1 MRLGMPSCC
10 AGVHFPTLVQP
21 PSPTPLHLP
30 ASGERIFSAIDEA
43 GAKVPVT
50 DRSLFVSGNM
60 FFRLWRF
67 YGNHKK
73 TTPNASPLPIALF
86 VFAPRR
92 WLSARGFSPG
102 AAQRQPGFVATPPH
116 PRFGFSLLPAGW
128 GRPYK
133 LGLDKRRD
141 STPLSC
147 FCLEKNLCLEWQ
159 EWWHLAVPL
168 SPSPQLRPCS
178 SALKVRGRGNS
189 CFWLHKPKKEL
200 PLC

>member
-1 MRLGMPSCC
+1 
-10 AGVHFPTLVQP
+10 
-21 PSPTPLHLP
+21 
-30 ASGERIFSAIDEA
+30 
-43 GAKVPVT
+43 
-50 DRSLFVSGNM
+50 M

-128 GRPYK
+128 GRGVVK
-133 LGLDKRRD
+133 ETGLYTYVFIYLIF
-141 STPLSC
+141 SL
-147 FCLEKNLCLEWQ
+147 
-159 EWWHLAVPL
+159 
-168 SPSPQLRPCS
+168 
-178 SALKVRGRGNS
+178 
-189 CFWLHKPKKEL
+189 
-200 PLC
+200 